1 MKTKKYLQIAVM
13 AIGASVMITA
23 CGGTRTVVEAP
34 VKKYI
39 KIPDEQKNAD
49 NYADK
54 DLKKFVRD
62 NPGCAVVVRDK
73 YSSSG
78 GNVSG
83 TAVSS
88 RLSELL
94 DQGLLRNGFNVK
106 DRLLF
111 EKVADKMG
119 DNFDLTLLQTQT
131 QTDLIFE
138 VTEVKY
144 NDAYPVDIC
153 YTVEGAKL
161 PLQEWKQTGL
171 DKKGRPVMA
180 WVPYSTTFYGK
191 HIEIKVIMLTLN
203 KVGGIFRYYITPCSD
218 ATGGCEFVDIRDKVL
233 YYRLPNS
240 IEEEKNESARSVS
253 SKEKQEKE
261 MGDFIS
267 KVVITKMIEEIKQK

>member
-1 MKTKKYLQIAVM
+1 MKKTKFLKIAVM
-13 AIGASVMITA
+13 AIGASVMMSA
-23 CGGTRTVVEAP
+23 CGGTQKVAAP
-34 VKKYI
+34 PAKKYI
-39 KIPDEQKNAD
+39 KIPDEQRNAD
-49 NYADK
+49 NYATK
-54 DLKKFVRD
+54 DLKDFVRE

-73 YSSSG
+73 FSSGG

-83 TAVSS
+83 TAASS

-106 DRLLF
+106 DRPLF
-111 EKVADKMG
+111 EKVANKMG
-119 DNFDLTLLQTQT
+119 DNFDLKLLQEQT

-144 NDAYPVDIC
+144 DDAYPVDIY
-153 YTVEGAKL
+153 YTAEGAKQ
-161 PLQEWKQTGL
+161 PLQELKQTGT
-171 DKKGRPVMA
+171 DKKGNPVME

-191 HIEIKVIMLTLN
+191 HIEIKVIMLALN
-203 KVGGIFRYYITPCSD
+203 KVGGIFRYYVTPCSD
-218 ATGGCEFVDIRDKVL
+218 ATGGCEYVSIRSKVL

-240 IEEEKNESARSVS
+240 TEEETSARSVS

-267 KVVITKMIEEIKQK
+267 KVVIKEMIEEIKKK